1 MSQPMPRRPLMA
13 VLLLSLAPCAA
24 PAAQQKDPSAEAE
37 ITFNA
42 GLSHLREG
50 RTEMALDSFKRAIA
64 KDPKN
69 PYFHKALG
77 IAHAQ
82 MADRCPAGPTGDSC
96 RAPRLADA
104 VAAARRAL
112 ELNPYYVDARNDL
125 GIWLLRSGKRDE
137 GRKEL
142 MTAYEDPTNPTPEHT
157 ARNLGQAFLED
168 KRPDQAQVWFLTA
181 ITRNKNY
188 ADAYVA
194 LAELLLAQR
203 KVDEAVR
210 QLEVGA
216 KENPDDVALALA
228 LGQAYQRAGK
238 LSDARKSWEKVAA
251 KDPAGPAG
259 RRALELLRTLQQPQP

>member
-1 MSQPMPRRPLMA
+1 MSQPMRRPLMA
-13 VLLLSLAPCAA
+13 VLLLALAPSAA
-24 PAAQQKDPSAEAE
+24 HTMQQKDASAEAE
-37 ITFNA
+37 LTFNA

-50 RTEMALDSFKRAIA
+50 RTEMALDSFKRAVA

-82 MADRCPAGPTGDSC
+82 MADKCPAGRAGDSC
-96 RAPRLADA
+96 RAPKLAEA
-104 VAAARRAL
+104 VVAARKAL
-112 ELNPYYVDARNDL
+112 ELNPFYVDARNDL
-125 GIWLLRSGKRDE
+125 GIWLLRSGRRDE

-142 MTAYEDPTNPTPEHT
+142 MAAYEDPTNPTPEHT

-181 ITRNKNY
+181 VTRNKNY
-188 ADAYVA
+188 PDAYIA
-194 LAELLLAQR
+194 LGELLLAQN
-203 KVDEAVR
+203 KVDDAVR

-216 KENPDDVALALA
+216 KENPDDAALTLA
-228 LGQAYQRAGK
+228 LGQAYHRAGK

-259 RRALELLRTLQQPQP
+259 RRALELIRTLQQPQ

>member
-1 MSQPMPRRPLMA
+1 MPRRLLVA
-13 VLLLSLAPCAA
+13 VLLLHTLAPAA
-24 PAAQQKDPSAEAE
+24 ARAAQQKDTSAEAE
-37 ITFNA
+37 LTFNA

-64 KDPKN
+64 KDSRN

-82 MADRCPAGPTGDSC
+82 MADKCPVTDKACRGPK
-96 RAPRLADA
+96 LAEA
-104 VAAARRAL
+104 VAAARKAL
-112 ELNPYYVDARNDL
+112 ALNPYYVDARNDL
-125 GIWLLRSGKRDE
+125 GIWLLRSGNRDE

-142 MTAYEDPTNPTPEHT
+142 LTAYEDPTNPTPEHT

-181 ITRNKNY
+181 VTRNKNY
-188 ADAYVA
+188 PDAYIA
-194 LAELLLAQR
+194 LADLLLAQR

-216 KENPDDVALALA
+216 KENPDDTPLMLA
-228 LGQAYQRAGK
+228 LGQAYHRAGK

-259 RRALELLRTLQQPQP
+259 RRALELIRTLQQPQQP